1 MVTVMRSRSRAPE
14 ATIARPCRKDH
25 PFVPCGTCD
34 VTFLL
39 EDLATIM
46 SRARTENSLRV
57 VAGGQASAGD
67 DQLRRARAGVVGGGR
82 AARPGPASYAR
93 RGGGLRQDAP
103 GPAEHAAPH
112 PQARHRHGGRGRDT
126 HHGPE
131 ASRRRRGLGR
141 RDQDPRAC
149 RRLDAQTLNNAP
161 VGDAQKTRK
170 KGRGLGP
177 RPFFLPVYSVCAT
190 KPSAC
195 CRSARSGSGDSCG
208 PSRSS

>member
-1 MVTVMRSRSRAPE
+1 MLHGYCNAVKIAGTRSYYCA
-14 ATIARPCRKDH
+14 ARPQRSPICTMR
-25 PFVPCGTCD
+25 CGACD
-34 VTFLL
+34 VTLLL

-57 VAGGQASAGD
+57 VAGGQGGKPETTSGGK
-67 DQLRRARAGVVGGGR
+67 LPLETTSFVGR
-82 AARPGPASYAR
+82 
-93 RGGGLRQDAP
+93 
-103 GPAEHAAPH
+103 
-112 PQARHRHGGRGRDT
+112 
-126 HHGPE
+126 
-131 ASRRRRGLGR
+131 GR

-170 KGRGLGP
+170 KGRGPKP
-177 RPFFLPVYSVCAT
+177 RPFSLPVYSVCAT

-195 CRSARSGSGDSCG
+195 CRSARSGSGGSCG